1 MDIIISLRNF
11 VYTNKYLI
19 CVLFLSI
26 LPFIFIFSTSQF
38 FYTQDGWTHLARAS
52 AFYKA
57 LGDGQIPV
65 RWAGDLNYAYGMP
78 LFNFV
83 FHFPYI
89 LMSVFIYF
97 GFGLSDSLK
106 IITLLSF
113 VLSGIFMYLF
123 TKNFFADETKAFLS
137 TVFYQFFIFRF
148 VDMFVRGS
156 VGEMFVFAFFPLIL
170 YGICL
175 SMKKNYLKS
184 FISVATGVALIILSH
199 LAMGAV
205 FVLIAICFM
214 FLFVLGKIKII
225 LLSFFMI
232 VGIGMSAYYWMPA
245 LIEHKYTYGSLF
257 AKNLYLA
264 HFVSLTNLF
273 SINLL
278 NDPRLRIGDVPVQ
291 IGLFHILVIIVVVV
305 LLIKGKISTLND
317 KKLILFCFTLL
328 ILSFIIMQ
336 PISKPIWKNIPLF
349 EQFQF
354 PWRFLSV
361 VGFATSMLSVFL
373 LNFDIFKKRTIYFL
387 IVCFVVGSTI
397 FYWYPQL
404 GFRKINENNYWN
416 YPLNTTYFGETDLI
430 WSAGPAKAYP
440 KRKIE
445 IIGKNA
451 FVSNL
456 NTKSNLHTFNVSV
469 NDTNLVI
476 DHTQYYPGWIAK
488 IDGKEVEIQF
498 QDPLHRGEITFYV
511 PKGKHEVVVRFIETK
526 IRTAADFISIFSFI
540 TFILILIILKKDNKL
555 FDKYT

>member
-1 MDIIISLRNF
+1 MIFNLKNF
-11 VYTNKYLI
+11 VYSNKYLI
-19 CVLFLSI
+19 CVLFLSF
-26 LPFIFIFSTSQF
+26 LPFIFIFSTPQF
-38 FYTQDGWTHLARAS
+38 FYTQDGWAHLARAG

-57 LGDGQIPV
+57 LMDGQIPV

-89 LMSVFIYF
+89 LMSIFIYL
-97 GFGLSDSLK
+97 GFGLVDSLK

-113 VLSGIFMYLF
+113 VFSGIFMYLF
-123 TKNFFADETKAFLS
+123 TKIFFADEKKAFLS

-175 SMKKNYLKS
+175 SVKRKYFKS
-184 FISVATGVALIILSH
+184 FIAIVAGVVGIILSH

-205 FVLIAICFM
+205 FIAISIFFM
-214 FLFVLGKIKII
+214 FLFVFGKINKII
-225 LLSFFMI
+225 ISFFMI
-232 VGIGMSAYYWMPA
+232 VGMGVSAYYWMPA

-257 AKNLYLA
+257 AKNLYLS
-264 HFVSLTNLF
+264 HFVSLTNLLNVNF
-273 SINLL
+273 F

-291 IGLFHILVIIVVVV
+291 IGLFHVFTIIAVII
-305 LLIKGKISTLND
+305 LLIKRKITIMND
-317 KKLILFCFTLL
+317 KKLILFCFILL

-336 PISKPIWKNIPLF
+336 PISKPIWQKIPLF

-361 VGFATSMLSVFL
+361 IGFASSMLSVFI
-373 LNFDIFKKRTIYFL
+373 LNFRIFKKRAAYIL
-387 IVCFVVGSTI
+387 LVVFVVGSTV

-404 GFRKINENNYWN
+404 GFRKVNEKDYWN

-440 KRKIE
+440 KKKVE
-445 IIGKNA
+445 IIGNNTV
-451 FVSNL
+451 VSNL
-456 NTKSNLHTFNVSV
+456 NTKSNLHTFDVFV
-469 NDTNLVI
+469 KDTNLVI

-488 IDGKEVEIQF
+488 VGGKEVEIQF

-511 PKGKHEVVVRFIETK
+511 PKGKHEVVVRFLETK
-526 IRTAADFISIFSFI
+526 TRLIADFISIFSFI
-540 TFILILIILKKDNKL
+540 TFILVLITLKRGNKL
-555 FDKYT
+555 LDKYT

>member
-1 MDIIISLRNF
+1 MDIIISLKNF
-11 VYTNKYLI
+11 VYANKYLI
-19 CVLFLSI
+19 CVLFFSI

-38 FYTQDGWTHLARAS
+38 FYTQDGWTHLARAG

-57 LGDGQIPV
+57 LMDGQIPV

-113 VLSGIFMYLF
+113 VFSGIFMYLF
-123 TKNFFADETKAFLS
+123 TKNFFADEKKAFLS

-175 SMKKNYLKS
+175 SMKKNYIKS
-184 FISVATGVALIILSH
+184 FIAIAIGTALLILSH

-205 FVLIAICFM
+205 FILIAIIFT
-214 FLFVLGKIKII
+214 FLFVLGKIKKIV
-225 LLSFFMI
+225 LSFFMI

-264 HFVSLTNLF
+264 HFVPLTNLF

-291 IGLFHILVIIVVVV
+291 IGVFHVFVIIAVVA

-373 LNFDIFKKRTIYFL
+373 LNFGIFKKRAIYFL

-404 GFRKINENNYWN
+404 GFKKINENNYWN
-416 YPLNTTYFGETDLI
+416 YPLNTTYFGETDLV

-440 KRKIE
+440 KKKIE
-445 IIGKNA
+445 IIGNNA
-451 FVSNL
+451 LVSNL

-511 PKGKHEVVVRFIETK
+511 PKGKHEVVVRFLETK